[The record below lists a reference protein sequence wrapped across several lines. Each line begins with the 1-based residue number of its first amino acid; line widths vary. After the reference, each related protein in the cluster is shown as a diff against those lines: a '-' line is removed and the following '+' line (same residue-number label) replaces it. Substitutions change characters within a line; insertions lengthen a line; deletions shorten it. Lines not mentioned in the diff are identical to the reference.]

1 MKIKRKKLLLLF
13 CKACIK
19 ELPEEVPLECKYLEL
34 PEFKGKCPHYEFFK
48 KALEESKVKAISL
61 IKLWEIKDLCKNR
74 RALEHPCFG
83 CPYDDKKG
91 GCKAYN
97 KYIANKKPGQPIAPR
112 DWNLPLKG
120 DKKNED

>member
-1 MKIKRKKLLLLF
+1 MKIKRKEILKLF
-13 CKACIK
+13 CEACPAHPCNIK
-19 ELPEEVPLECKYLEL
+19 PDCYH
-34 PEFKGKCPHYEFFK
+34 FDDFK

-91 GCKAYN
+91 ECKAYN

-112 DWNLPLKG
+112 DWNLPPLE
-120 DKKNED
+120 KK